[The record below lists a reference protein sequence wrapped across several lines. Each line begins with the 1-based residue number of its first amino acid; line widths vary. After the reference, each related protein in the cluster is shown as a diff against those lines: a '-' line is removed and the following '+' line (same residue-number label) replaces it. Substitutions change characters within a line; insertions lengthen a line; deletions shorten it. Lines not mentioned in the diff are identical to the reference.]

1 MTLYPAPAG
10 IAASDRYA
18 VTNENLRV
26 AGKLVESAED
36 LNLQTNEFVRSLR
49 IQTVPVKTIK
59 E

>member
-1 MTLYPAPAG
+1 VTLYPAPAG